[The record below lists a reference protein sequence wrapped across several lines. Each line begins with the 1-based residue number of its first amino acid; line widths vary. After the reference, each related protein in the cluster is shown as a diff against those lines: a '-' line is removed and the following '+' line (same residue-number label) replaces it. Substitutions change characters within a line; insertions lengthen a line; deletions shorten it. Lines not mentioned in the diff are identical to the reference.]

1 MKIDLTD
8 VTVCA
13 VDSANVR
20 PAAMALNR
28 SAARCRF
35 ADSVL
40 FSHEPASGSF
50 RTIRTDKIESTTAY
64 SHFVFKRLP
73 MVIET
78 PFVLVVQWD
87 GFVIDQSAW
96 NPSFRNFDYI
106 GARWPFVTDGMTV
119 GNGGF
124 SLLSRKFMSA
134 MMEPRFPI
142 RDGENSDWLIC
153 RKYRSQLETEFDIR
167 FAPEAIADRFSYET
181 LTARE
186 FTAPRPPTF
195 GFHGMGNMWRYL
207 DDADM
212 IALIDQVSP
221 YVFQTH

>member
-1 MKIDLTD
+1 MRKQNRVCEPAPGRRAVECHGRWPDIGRIDRADGHVCQINLHRRHHVGCTDVVSPMKIDLTD

-87 GFVIDQSAW
+87 GFVID
-96 NPSFRNFDYI
+96 P
-106 GARWPFVTDGMTV
+106 V
-119 GNGGF
+119 
-124 SLLSRKFMSA
+124 
-134 MMEPRFPI
+134 
-142 RDGENSDWLIC
+142 
-153 RKYRSQLETEFDIR
+153 
-167 FAPEAIADRFSYET
+167 SYTHLT
-181 LTARE
+181 LPTNRE
-186 FTAPRPPTF
+186 
-195 GFHGMGNMWRYL
+195 
-207 DDADM
+207 
-212 IALIDQVSP
+212 V
-221 YVFQTH
+221 